1 MKKIIL
7 LLTFIFVL
15 AACNNTAIPEKTDAD
30 ASPSTEQQSVS
41 NNDSNDKTHT
51 EENYSWGEDPI
62 LKEIEYDPAK
72 MIEMMKE
79 RVAPI
84 TEYAGAVYKIRAD
97 VYLEERTSSSY
108 NLTYTATEVGQY
120 DSDHKFKVHYMQEI
134 EYPEEN
140 MTYEGYYYPDDVWY
154 VKNSYSNEWYY
165 FDLIEFKDEA
175 NQIGFFV
182 SPKILLDYLTP
193 IADLGRISMHDEE
206 QSLMEIAFELNS
218 DTHYEIF
225 AGLFVS
231 GLDYM
236 TNFYHDAIYD
246 LVEDETVYL
255 YVIVDTSRILPLSF
269 TYSHTMDSQDV
280 EGTIKTTATQNYDFT
295 TPVDPIIIPEEVIT
309 EATQSDLAELD

>member
-1 MKKIIL
+1 MRLFIIL
-7 LLTFIFVL
+7 ITSIMLLT
-15 AACNNTAIPEKTDAD
+15 ACGNTNDAQPVEED
-30 ASPSTEQQSVS
+30 VTPTNEQEFSTS
-41 NNDSNDKTHT
+41 
-51 EENYSWGEDPI
+51 EETTNEGSQAEDPI

-84 TEYAGAVYKIRAD
+84 TEYAGAVNKIRTD

-108 NLTYTATEVGQY
+108 NLTYTAKEVGQY

-140 MTYEGYYYPDDVWY
+140 MTYEGYYDPDDVWY

-165 FDLIEFKDEA
+165 FDLIQFKDEA

-193 IADLGRISMHDEE
+193 IAHLGRISMHDEE

-218 DTHYEIF
+218 NTHY
-225 AGLFVS
+225 GLFS
-231 GLDYM
+231 ELFLDGYDYQ
-236 TNFYHDAIYD
+236 TGFFKDTIYD
-246 LVEDETVYL
+246 FLDDETISL
-255 YVIVDTSRILPLSF
+255 YIIVDTQQLLPLSF
-269 TYSHTMDSQDV
+269 QYNWTMDSQEVDDTV
-280 EGTIKTTATQNYDFT
+280 EMSSIQNYDFM
-295 TPVDPIIIPEEVIT
+295 TPVEDIIIPEEVIA
-309 EATQSDLAELD
+309 EATQVDEAEMD